1 MITKRSLI
9 ASILLIAG
17 LVTTAKAA
25 DPEVGKRLYQA
36 TCVACHGEK
45 GISVAPIYPNLVSQ
59 KEQYLVSSMKAYRD
73 GDRTDPIMAPM
84 AKGLSNTDIAN
95 LASYLTRLKM
105 TDTGEVEVSDA
116 NDTDSTNASAQ
127 E

>member
-9 ASILLIAG
+9 ASLLLIAG
-17 LVTTAKAA
+17 MSATANAA
-25 DPEVGKRLYQA
+25 DPKVGKQLYQA
-36 TCVACHGEK
+36 TCAACHGEK

-59 KEQYLVSSMKAYRD
+59 KEQYLVSSLKAYRD

-105 TDTGEVEVSDA
+105 TDSGDKA
-116 NDTDSTNASAQ
+116 NDEEATAES
-127 E
+127 EKE